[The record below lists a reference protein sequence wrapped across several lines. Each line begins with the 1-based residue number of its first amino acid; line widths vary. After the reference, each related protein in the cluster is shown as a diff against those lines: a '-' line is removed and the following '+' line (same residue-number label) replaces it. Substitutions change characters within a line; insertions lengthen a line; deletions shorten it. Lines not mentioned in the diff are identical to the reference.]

1 MLSQKFNLIEKLQ
14 IMSTQKPSK
23 ESLKKRPFHPID
35 IPDVFRRMY
44 DVANSLASKEGLI
57 WIQVKYSQDVI
68 DKLHKQ
74 ELTNAGNVGDEPAPP
89 LLEAQ
94 LLGFINSRREGYM
107 QRMTQLLDLY
117 AKSGW
122 SHKEEHQDK

>member
-1 MLSQKFNLIEKLQ
+1 MVSQRFNLIEQLK
-14 IMSTQKPSK
+14 IFERQKPSK
-23 ESLKKRPFHPID
+23 ELFKKSPFHPID
-35 IPDVFRRMY
+35 VPDVFRRMY
-44 DVANSLASKEGLI
+44 EVANSLASKEGLI
-57 WIQVKYSQDVI
+57 WIQVKYRQDVI

-74 ELTNAGNVGDEPAPP
+74 ESTNAGNVGDEPAPP

-94 LLGFINSRREGYM
+94 LLDFVNSRREEYM